1 MKCPHCQKE
10 VNECFYEDYLGEYE
24 NGFHYSVFS
33 MKCPNEK
40 CNKIIIELGKSRN
53 IDFDEEHHEILDENG
68 LKVERIFPIGGDRP
82 KAPKEVESIFA
93 EDYNEACLVL
103 PFSPKASAALSRR
116 CLQNI
121 IRMKEGIKG
130 RNLKTEIDELIAT
143 KKLPSYISEN
153 LDIIRGFGNIAAHG
167 MKDQKSGLILDVEPN
182 EAEFLLDVLDLLF
195 DFYFVLPT
203 KSKNIKTVLG
213 KKLSST
219 EKNNIQKE

>member
-1 MKCPHCQKE
+1 M
-10 VNECFYEDYLGEYE
+10 
-24 NGFHYSVFS
+24 
-33 MKCPNEK
+33 EK
-40 CNKIIIELGKSRN
+40 CNKIIINLGKSRN

-82 KAPKEVESIFA
+82 NAPKEVEPIFA

-103 PFSPKASAALSRR
+103 PFSPKASAALCRR

-167 MKDQKSGLILDVEPN
+167 IKDQKSGLILDVEPN

-219 EKNNIQKE
+219 EKNNIQK